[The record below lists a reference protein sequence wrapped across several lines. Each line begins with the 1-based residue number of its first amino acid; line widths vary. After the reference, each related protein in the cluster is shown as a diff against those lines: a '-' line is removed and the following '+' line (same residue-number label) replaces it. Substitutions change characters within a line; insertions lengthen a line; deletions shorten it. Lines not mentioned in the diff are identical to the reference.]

1 MVTWHREN
9 GNLPEGRSRILLDN
23 TLRIEDTRPEDQGRY
38 VCKGHNEGGNVTIAV
53 KLHIY
58 GKYTSNVLTIWLN
71 KRIEIHS
78 FLLSAS
84 PTFIEAPSDVEV
96 NEGGSVKLPC
106 RAQGRPKPRIIW
118 DRIGGAAISQ
128 LKKQQQLGGGG
139 GVKVPQYMEKDSQED
154 LLVKA
159 KIMSLRLKRSIV
171 QQQPSANVSRN
182 VAMIIDRSKR
192 NKHDRTTFDQI
203 MRNEY
208 HEEVSEFGRMKRQ
221 VDNGDAKRDDVDDD
235 DDNDDDDADDEDD
248 GDGDGQS
255 PGAIPILVFSTQA
268 PQEVLRLQVTDNGE
282 LILLDVS
289 ERDQV

>member
-1 MVTWHREN
+1 MPSYPTH
-9 GNLPEGRSRILLDN
+9 
-23 TLRIEDTRPEDQGRY
+23 THT
-38 VCKGHNEGGNVTIAV
+38 
-53 KLHIY
+53 
-58 GKYTSNVLTIWLN
+58 
-71 KRIEIHS
+71 
-78 FLLSAS
+78 AS

-118 DRIGGAAISQ
+118 DRIGGSVISQ
-128 LKKQQQLGGGG
+128 LKKQQQQLGGGG
-139 GVKVPQYMEKDSQED
+139 GKVPQYMEKDSQED

-159 KIMSLRLKRSIV
+159 KIMSLRLKRSI
-171 QQQPSANVSRN
+171 QLNQSPQLQPIANVTKN
-182 VAMIIDRSKR
+182 VALIIDRSKR
-192 NKHDRTTFDQI
+192 NKHDRSTFDQI

-221 VDNGDAKRDDVDDD
+221 VDNNDEKRDDIDDD
-235 DDNDDDDADDEDD
+235 DDDDGGDDDDDDDD
-248 GDGDGQS
+248 GDGDSS

-282 LILLDVS
+282 LILLDVT